1 MVGNLAFSL
10 DVRAIFTICKR
21 QMEIDSS
28 ENAQHS
34 WKLVLYSTDVC
45 CNIEH
50 GFVQHN
56 LHLFQ
61 SFISSVFVK
70 ETNIYQLATNSNI

>member
-1 MVGNLAFSL
+1 
-10 DVRAIFTICKR
+10 
-21 QMEIDSS
+21 MEIDPP

-34 WKLVLYSTDVC
+34 EKLILYSTEDC

-61 SFISSVFVK
+61 SFVSCVFIK
-70 ETNIYQLATNSNI
+70 ETDTYQLATNSNI